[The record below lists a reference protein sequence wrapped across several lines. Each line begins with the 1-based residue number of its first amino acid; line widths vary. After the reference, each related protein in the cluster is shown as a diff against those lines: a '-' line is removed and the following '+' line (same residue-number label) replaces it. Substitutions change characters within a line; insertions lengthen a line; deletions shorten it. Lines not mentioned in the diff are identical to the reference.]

1 MKKKHLL
8 LLSTTMIVFVSI
20 SLFTSCSDEIDGL
33 PAIPINFQSDTHN
46 IKLRNKYTHDIY
58 IDASADTLRFNCN
71 SSFDPYITI
80 LTDPDTTLYFDQVNS
95 SFQGNQEVESFY
107 FMDIREQHISR
118 SSINVKLKDSI
129 ISIIVAENTS
139 ANPREYHMVFNESAG
154 PPSLGYLNIFQ
165 AGKSKDSGSL

>member
-1 MKKKHLL
+1 MKNFSLISITTLVLSLL
-8 LLSTTMIVFVSI
+8 T
-20 SLFTSCSDEIDGL
+20 LFSSCEEEKDWA
-33 PAIPINFQSDTHN
+33 PAIPINFQSDTHK
-46 IKLRNKYTHDIY
+46 IKMRNKYTHDIY
-58 IDASADTLRFNCN
+58 IDASADTLRFKCN
-71 SSFDPYITI
+71 SPFDPYITI
-80 LTDPDTTLYFDQVNS
+80 LTDPDTTLYFDKVNS

-165 AGKSKDSGSL
+165 VGKSKDSGSL